1 MAPFPA
7 ISAAFGSWTFLA
19 ADEIEGILLKFG
31 GRS

>member
-7 ISAAFGSWTFLA
+7 ISAAIGSWTFLA
-19 ADEIEGILLKFG
+19 ADEIEGIFLEFG